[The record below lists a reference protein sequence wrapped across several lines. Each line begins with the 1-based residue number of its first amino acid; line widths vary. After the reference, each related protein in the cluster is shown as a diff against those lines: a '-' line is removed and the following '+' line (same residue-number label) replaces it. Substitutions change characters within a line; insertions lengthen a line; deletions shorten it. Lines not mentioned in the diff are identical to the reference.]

1 MPAISSIRHVG
12 IVVRDIEASLQFY
25 EGVLGLETYR
35 REIEEGQFIN
45 QLTGLDSVKL
55 EWVKLIIPNGG
66 LIELLQYHY
75 PPDPLTKSNPIP
87 APSNRLG
94 CSHVALTAIDL
105 QEIYR
110 LMLERGYPTKS
121 PPILTANRKALIM
134 YCHDP
139 DGTIVELIQD
149 LKTPKTSSS
158 DRS

>member
-1 MPAISSIRHVG
+1 VPAISSIRHVG

-35 REIEEGQFIN
+35 RETEEGEFIN

-66 LIELLQYHY
+66 LIELLQYHS
-75 PPDPLTKSNPIP
+75 PPNPIAQSNPIP

-94 CSHVALTAIDL
+94 CSHVALTVVDL
-105 QEIYR
+105 QGTYR
-110 LMLERGYPTKS
+110 LLLERGYSTKS
-121 PPILTANRKALIM
+121 PPILTANRKALIL

-139 DGTIVELIQD
+139 DGTILELIQD
-149 LKTPKTSSS
+149 LITPKTDTSHSS
-158 DRS
+158 